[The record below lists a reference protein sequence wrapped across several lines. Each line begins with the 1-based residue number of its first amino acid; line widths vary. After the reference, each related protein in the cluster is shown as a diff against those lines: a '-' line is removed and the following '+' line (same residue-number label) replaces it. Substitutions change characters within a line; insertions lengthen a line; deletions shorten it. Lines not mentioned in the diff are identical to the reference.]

1 MNLCMKGV
9 AENRSYNGHLKH
21 GDTWHLRKHIYDN
34 LVFTRETKSEE
45 IPAFPCEEYHNKH

>member
-1 MNLCMKGV
+1 MKGV
-9 AENRSYNGHLKH
+9 AKNRSYNGHLEH

-45 IPAFPCEEYHNKH
+45 IPTFPCEEYHNKH